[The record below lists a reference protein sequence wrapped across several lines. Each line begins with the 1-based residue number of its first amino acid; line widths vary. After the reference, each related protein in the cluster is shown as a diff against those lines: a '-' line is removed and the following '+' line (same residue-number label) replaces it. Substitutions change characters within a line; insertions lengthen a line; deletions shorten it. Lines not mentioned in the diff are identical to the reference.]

1 MPEGPAYSLVMGV
14 GDFHRQRRLAGMF
27 ALVGVL
33 LYVALVPGHVVS
45 QALSGSLAG
54 VQGAQAAEEPICHRM
69 MGGAKDPAAPGNP
82 TAPHKKCPF
91 CTGYASFHAGLAAGA
106 AAAIITADAAAPAF
120 ASLDAAIV
128 ESAVRQP
135 QNRGPPLEL

>member
-1 MPEGPAYSLVMGV
+1 MGV

-33 LYVALVPGHVVS
+33 FYVALVPGHVVS

-54 VQGAQAAEEPICHRM
+54 MQGAQAGGGGAEEPICHRM

-91 CTGYASFHAGLAAGA
+91 CTGYASFHTGLAAGSGVLIVA
-106 AAAIITADAAAPAF
+106 AEPAAQPF
-120 ASLDAAIV
+120 ASFDAAIV

>member
-1 MPEGPAYSLVMGV
+1 MGV

-54 VQGAQAAEEPICHRM
+54 VQGAQAGGKVAEEPICHRM
-69 MGGAKDPAAPGNP
+69 MGGAKDPAAPGSP

-106 AAAIITADAAAPAF
+106 AALIVAADPAAPAF

-135 QNRGPPLEL
+135 

>member
-1 MPEGPAYSLVMGV
+1 MGV
-14 GDFHRQRRLAGMF
+14 GDFHRQRRLAGLF

-45 QALSGSLAG
+45 QAMSGSLAG
-54 VQGAQAAEEPICHRM
+54 VQGAQAGGNAAEEPICHRM

-106 AAAIITADAAAPAF
+106 AAAIIAAEPAAPVF

>member
-1 MPEGPAYSLVMGV
+1 MGL
-14 GDFHRQRRLAGMF
+14 GDFHRHRRLSGVI

-33 LYVALVPGHVVS
+33 LYVALIPGHVVS
-45 QALSGSLAG
+45 QALSGSLASMQAMHAG
-54 VQGAQAAEEPICHRM
+54 GTGAGEPICHRM

-106 AAAIITADAAAPAF
+106 AAAIIAAEPAAPVF

>member
-1 MPEGPAYSLVMGV
+1 M

-54 VQGAQAAEEPICHRM
+54 MQGVQAGGAGAEEPICHRM

-91 CTGYASFHAGLAAGA
+91 CTGYASFHTGLAAGSGVLIVA
-106 AAAIITADAAAPAF
+106 AEPAAQPF
-120 ASLDAAIV
+120 ASFDAAIV